1 MATVADL
8 LAKVP
13 LFQGLDVAERAR
25 ISAIAEPRTLSA
37 QETLFREGGSGDAL
51 WVVLEGSVEVMKRDA
66 SGRHQLLA
74 TVTAPT
80 VLGEASLLLE
90 DGPRSASALALTDL
104 SLLRVPGAAFRRL
117 LDLQDLAALKLTVA
131 LARVLAL
138 RLVSMNE
145 RLLEMHADGPRPDAL
160 AEFQK
165 ALGAWQF

>member
-1 MATVADL
+1 V
-8 LAKVP
+8 
-13 LFQGLDVAERAR
+13 
-25 ISAIAEPRTLSA
+25 
-37 QETLFREGGSGDAL
+37 
-51 WVVLEGSVEVMKRDA
+51 EGSVEVVKRDA

-74 TVTAPT
+74 TVSAPT

-104 SLLRVPGAAFRRL
+104 SLLRVPGASFRRL

-145 RLLEMHADGPRPDAL
+145 RLLELHAVGPQPDAL
-160 AEFQK
+160 AEFRK